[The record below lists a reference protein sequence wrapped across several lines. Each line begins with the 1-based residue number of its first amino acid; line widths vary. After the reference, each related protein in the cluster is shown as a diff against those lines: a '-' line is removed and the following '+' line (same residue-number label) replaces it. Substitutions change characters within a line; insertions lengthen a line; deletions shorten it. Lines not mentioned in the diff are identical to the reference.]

1 MKRIRPEDAQQ
12 PPGAGG
18 GHSDAHW
25 PSSRCAAPL
34 QLIRESERKADRE
47 MVKTAMGTFRPKL
60 SILLHSTR
68 ATGGRKAVLFS
79 ASHFLHRNLPPAAE
93 RARVGVGE
101 PTHRSSASSVRVHS
115 HVHTRT
121 VRCVY
126 FCVCDRLCP
135 AGSVSSLQMNHNQSV
150 ES

>member
-34 QLIRESERKADRE
+34 QLIRESEAERKADRE

-60 SILLHSTR
+60 SVQLHSTR
-68 ATGGRKAVLFS
+68 ATSGRKAVLFS
-79 ASHFLHRNLPPAAE
+79 ASHFLYRNLPPAAE

-101 PTHRSSASSVRVHS
+101 LTHRSSASMSVCIRTFTHGWFSVCIFVCATVYARV
-115 HVHTRT
+115 VL
-121 VRCVY
+121 Y
-126 FCVCDRLCP
+126 PLCR
-135 AGSVSSLQMNHNQSV
+135 
-150 ES
+150 